1 MFAPR
6 FAPFSPLI
14 LRYVLPF
21 LCPPPSPP
29 YVPPPHCSAHRDIAT
44 ALASGVGCVSPD
56 SVFYFDDAGPPCA
69 AKKNSAAGEGGNK
82 LACSREEEGG
92 GVGGVKGEKNEEGE
106 TKGDGGKAEDN
117 VLYTLPQGSG
127 IIGVRYVAEETE
139 RERERV

>member
-1 MFAPR
+1 
-6 FAPFSPLI
+6 
-14 LRYVLPF
+14 
-21 LCPPPSPP
+21 
-29 YVPPPHCSAHRDIAT
+29 
-44 ALASGVGCVSPD
+44 VSPD

-139 RERERV
+139 RERERERESLTALQAPQRRIRRKPPHTKLIFKQRNDPRPTVVHIYIVTSYVFD